1 MQAFIPTPPPSTLS
15 FPSQQPPDLWPMPQ
29 PGTKKSVLNLQ
40 RIGNHML
47 GHIQCECGWEGD
59 WALLR
64 AYIRHAMALLHL
76 ALP

>member
-1 MQAFIPTPPPSTLS
+1 
-15 FPSQQPPDLWPMPQ
+15 
-29 PGTKKSVLNLQ
+29 
-40 RIGNHML
+40 ML
-47 GHIQCECGWEGD
+47 GHIQCECGWVGD